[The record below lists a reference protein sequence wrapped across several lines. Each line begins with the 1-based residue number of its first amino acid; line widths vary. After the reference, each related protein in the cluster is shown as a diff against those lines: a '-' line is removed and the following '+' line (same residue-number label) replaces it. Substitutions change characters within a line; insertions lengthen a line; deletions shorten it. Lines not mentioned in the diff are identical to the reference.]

1 MKQMKLLLAG
11 AALSLSLGAA
21 SDASAQGATV
31 TISDLTWTGAKAIGH
46 VIKAVIEGPLDSEAE
61 IVEGLSDG
69 SVIAAGMDKGDGS
82 ADVYTDLWM
91 PNRQAIWD
99 KYVDGAKT
107 VGYNSPY
114 PGTQQMYVPSYMTDR
129 VRSIEDLKNPEIA
142 AMFDKDGN
150 GKGEYWAG
158 DAGWKSTR
166 MWQVK
171 FKSYG
176 LSELWEAEI
185 LPDATFK
192 GQLKTAVSREKPIL
206 FYYWTPEWVHAAYDI
221 TPIQEPARTEGCEDV
236 HLDEE
241 DWLEA
246 SNFDCASQDA
256 QIYVAYSKSLE
267 TRNPPVAKFLSQM
280 QLDPAVVNDWI
291 LKIGRD
297 KEDPRDVAEAW
308 VAENMDT
315 VNAWIQ

>member
-1 MKQMKLLLAG
+1 MNHTRTLLAG
-11 AALSLSLGAA
+11 AAISIASSTGSLAA
-21 SDASAQGATV
+21 DATV
-31 TISDLTWTGAKAIGH
+31 TIGDLTWTGATAIGH
-46 VIKAVIEGPLDSEAE
+46 VIKAVIDGPLQSEAN

-91 PNRQAIWD
+91 PNRQGIWD
-99 KYVDGAKT
+99 KYVDGAQS
-107 VGYNSPY
+107 VGHNVPY
-114 PGTQQMYVPSYMTDR
+114 PGTQKMYVPTYMADR
-129 VRSIEDLKNPEIA
+129 VSSVEDLMDPEIA

-192 GQLKTAVSREKPIL
+192 AQLKASIQREQPIL

-221 TPIQEPARTEGCEDV
+221 TPLAEPARTEGCEDMD
-236 HLDEE
+236 LDQE

-246 SNFDCASQDA
+246 SHFNCASTDA
-256 QIYVAYSKSLE
+256 AIYVAYSKSLE
-267 TRNPPVAKFLSQM
+267 TRNPPVAKFLSQIE
-280 QLDPAVVNDWI
+280 LDPDVVNQWI
-291 LKIGRD
+291 LQIGRD
-297 KEDPRDVAEAW
+297 KMDPRDVAEEW
-308 VAENMDT
+308 VANNMDIVDT
-315 VNAWIQ
+315 WIN

>member
-1 MKQMKLLLAG
+1 MK
-11 AALSLSLGAA
+11 SIRNIAA
-21 SDASAQGATV
+21 SAAIVLGSATSASAADATV
-31 TISDLTWTGAKAIGH
+31 TIGDLTWTGARAIGYVIQAIVNGPMGSEA
-46 VIKAVIEGPLDSEAE
+46 VIK
-61 IVEGLSDG
+61 EGLSDG

-91 PNRQAIWD
+91 PNRQGIWD

-107 VGYNSPY
+107 VGHNTPY
-114 PGTQQMYVPSYMTDR
+114 LGTQQMYVPGYMADQVKTVD
-129 VRSIEDLKNPEIA
+129 DLKKPEIA

-176 LSELWEAEI
+176 LSDLWEAEI

-192 GQLKTAVSREKPIL
+192 GQLKASINREKPIL

-221 TPIQEPARTEGCEDV
+221 SPIEEPARTDGCENMD
-236 HLDEE
+236 LDKE
-241 DWLEA
+241 DWLGPRT
-246 SNFDCASQDA
+246 
-256 QIYVAYSKSLE
+256 SL
-267 TRNPPVAKFLSQM
+267 
-280 QLDPAVVNDWI
+280 
-291 LKIGRD
+291 
-297 KEDPRDVAEAW
+297 
-308 VAENMDT
+308 
-315 VNAWIQ
+315 